1 MANATKKP
9 AKTRPKP
16 AAETAA
22 RSRHAGSP
30 LEVLRVFLK
39 LGLSSFGGP
48 IAHIG
53 YFRAEFVVRRRWL
66 DEQTFADLVALCQFL
81 PGPASSQVGFSIGL
95 LRAGYAGALGA
106 WAAFTLPS
114 AILLVL
120 FAYGA
125 GALRGTAGAGL
136 LHGLKLVAVAIVA
149 QAVFGMART
158 LCPDRERASIA
169 VVATLIVLFSGAAV
183 AQIGSIVLGGV
194 AGLWLCRGAP
204 PHAAGHIAMPVSRTV
219 GLVSLSIFFVLL
231 VGLPVLQSLEIVPG
245 IALFDAFYR
254 SGALVFGG
262 GHVVLPL
269 LREAFVVP
277 GWVSDDAFLA
287 GYGAAQAVPGPLFTF
302 AAYLGA
308 VVGPSP
314 HGIAGAALGLFGIF
328 LPGILVLLG
337 TLPFWDTFR
346 KRADAQAAMR
356 GVNAAVVGLL
366 GAALYS
372 PVWTSSVKTPGDFA
386 VALAGFVLLTAW
398 RAPPLLVVVI
408 GAFGGIAL
416 ALGGR

>member
-1 MANATKKP
+1 
-9 AKTRPKP
+9 
-16 AAETAA
+16 
-22 RSRHAGSP
+22 
-30 LEVLRVFLK
+30 
-39 LGLSSFGGP
+39 
-48 IAHIG
+48 
-53 YFRAEFVVRRRWL
+53 
-66 DEQTFADLVALCQFL
+66 
-81 PGPASSQVGFSIGL
+81 
-95 LRAGYAGALGA
+95 
-106 WAAFTLPS
+106 
-114 AILLVL
+114 
-120 FAYGA
+120 
-125 GALRGTAGAGL
+125 
-136 LHGLKLVAVAIVA
+136 
-149 QAVFGMART
+149 
-158 LCPDRERASIA
+158 
-169 VVATLIVLFSGAAV
+169 VATLIVLFSGAAV
-183 AQIGSIVLGGV
+183 AQTASIVLGGV